1 MGLLPLRGPPKPQ
14 PCEDTKRFVRRC
26 RSLFSSVLLS
36 GAQGGSLSASHT
48 NHPFCAA
55 RCLPGRRRS
64 GRANDFYSFSSGQTA
79 CRKSCAFAPGC
90 RRTGLSARSPHTA
103 ALGGRFALHASA
115 LALRGI
121 AGLFQMKKG
130 RLRAKSRAFSAGGPE
145 ALRRSDTRLRARS
158 PPLFCGIRRVA
169 CTLLRKDAWLRHR
182 QLFSR
187 TFLFLLCLFRPSEK
201 SFLFNRHP
209 DFAGIVGVVH
219 ICRGIRLK
227 IRSAAGLI
235 FTGRE
240 KFAAYLL
247 VKVLKCL
254 RHSPGAGKYNISVG
268 RNVFYG
274 QSRIRDGCSVV

>member
-14 PCEDTKRFVRRC
+14 PYENTKRFVRRC

-90 RRTGLSARSPHTA
+90 RRTGLSARSPHTV

-121 AGLFQMKKG
+121 AGLLQMKKG
-130 RLRAKSRAFSAGGPE
+130 RLRAYPQG
-145 ALRRSDTRLRARS
+145 RRRTAPTRT
-158 PPLFCGIRRVA
+158 CG
-169 CTLLRKDAWLRHR
+169 C
-182 QLFSR
+182 S
-187 TFLFLLCLFRPSEK
+187 
-201 SFLFNRHP
+201 
-209 DFAGIVGVVH
+209 
-219 ICRGIRLK
+219 
-227 IRSAAGLI
+227 
-235 FTGRE
+235 
-240 KFAAYLL
+240 
-247 VKVLKCL
+247 
-254 RHSPGAGKYNISVG
+254 RHSFFKLFPGRFFCFFAFFDSLKRAILLT
-268 RNVFYG
+268 
-274 QSRIRDGCSVV
+274 RIARCFCSPRL

>member
-14 PCEDTKRFVRRC
+14 PYENTKRFVRRC

-130 RLRAKSRAFSAGGPE
+130 RLRAKSRAFSAVVRKGGFAPLRYAPAGAVATPFFAAFAAWP
-145 ALRRSDTRLRARS
+145 ALCCAKMHGFATASFFFGR
-158 PPLFCGIRRVA
+158 F
-169 CTLLRKDAWLRHR
+169 
-182 QLFSR
+182 FS
-187 TFLFLLCLFRPSEK
+187 F
-201 SFLFNRHP
+201 
-209 DFAGIVGVVH
+209 FAFFD
-219 ICRGIRLK
+219 RLK
-227 IRSAAGLI
+227 NHFFSTA
-235 FTGRE
+235 TQ
-240 KFAAYLL
+240 
-247 VKVLKCL
+247 
-254 RHSPGAGKYNISVG
+254 ISQV
-268 RNVFYG
+268 
-274 QSRIRDGCSVV
+274 

>member
-14 PCEDTKRFVRRC
+14 PYENTKRFVRRC

-103 ALGGRFALHASA
+103 ALGGRFALHASV

-130 RLRAKSRAFSAGGPE
+130 RLRAKSRAFSAVV
-145 ALRRSDTRLRARS
+145 RRLCAAPIRA
-158 PPLFCGIRRVA
+158 CGRG
-169 CTLLRKDAWLRHR
+169 
-182 QLFSR
+182 
-187 TFLFLLCLFRPSEK
+187 
-201 SFLFNRHP
+201 RHP
-209 DFAGIVGVVH
+209 FFAAFAAWPALCCAKMHGFATASFFLG
-219 ICRGIRLK
+219 RFFSFFAFFDRLK
-227 IRSAAGLI
+227 NHFFSTA
-235 FTGRE
+235 TQ
-240 KFAAYLL
+240 
-247 VKVLKCL
+247 
-254 RHSPGAGKYNISVG
+254 ISQV
-268 RNVFYG
+268 
-274 QSRIRDGCSVV
+274 

>member
-14 PCEDTKRFVRRC
+14 PYENTKRFVRRC

-130 RLRAKSRAFSAGGPE
+130 RLRAKSRTFS
-145 ALRRSDTRLRARS
+145 
-158 PPLFCGIRRVA
+158 
-169 CTLLRKDAWLRHR
+169 
-182 QLFSR
+182 
-187 TFLFLLCLFRPSEK
+187 
-201 SFLFNRHP
+201 
-209 DFAGIVGVVH
+209 GVV
-219 ICRGIRLK
+219 RKGGFAPLRY
-227 IRSAAGLI
+227 APAGAVATP
-235 FTGRE
+235 F
-240 KFAAYLL
+240 FAAFAAWPALCCA
-247 VKVLKCL
+247 KMHGFATASFFSGRSFSFFAFFDRMKN
-254 RHSPGAGKYNISVG
+254 HFFSTATQISQV
-268 RNVFYG
+268 
-274 QSRIRDGCSVV
+274 

>member
-14 PCEDTKRFVRRC
+14 PYENTKRFVRRC

-130 RLRAKSRAFSAGGPE
+130 RLRAKSRTFS
-145 ALRRSDTRLRARS
+145 
-158 PPLFCGIRRVA
+158 
-169 CTLLRKDAWLRHR
+169 
-182 QLFSR
+182 
-187 TFLFLLCLFRPSEK
+187 
-201 SFLFNRHP
+201 
-209 DFAGIVGVVH
+209 GVVRKGGFAPLRYAPAGAVATPFFAAFAAWPALCCAKMH
-219 ICRGIRLK
+219 GFATASFFSGRSFSFFAFFDRLK
-227 IRSAAGLI
+227 NHFFSTA
-235 FTGRE
+235 TQ
-240 KFAAYLL
+240 
-247 VKVLKCL
+247 
-254 RHSPGAGKYNISVG
+254 ISQV
-268 RNVFYG
+268 
-274 QSRIRDGCSVV
+274 

>member
-14 PCEDTKRFVRRC
+14 PYENTKRFVRRC

-55 RCLPGRRRS
+55 RCLPSRRRS

-103 ALGGRFALHASA
+103 ALGGRFALHASV

-130 RLRAKSRAFSAGGPE
+130 RLRAKSRAFSAVV
-145 ALRRSDTRLRARS
+145 RRLCAAPIRA
-158 PPLFCGIRRVA
+158 CGRG
-169 CTLLRKDAWLRHR
+169 
-182 QLFSR
+182 
-187 TFLFLLCLFRPSEK
+187 
-201 SFLFNRHP
+201 RHP
-209 DFAGIVGVVH
+209 PF
-219 ICRGIRLK
+219 
-227 IRSAAGLI
+227 
-235 FTGRE
+235 
-240 KFAAYLL
+240 
-247 VKVLKCL
+247 L
-254 RHSPGAGKYNISVG
+254 RHSPRGLHFAAQRCMALPPPAFFPDVSFPSLPFSTV
-268 RNVFYG
+268 
-274 QSRIRDGCSVV
+274 

>member
-14 PCEDTKRFVRRC
+14 PYENTKRFVRRC

-103 ALGGRFALHASA
+103 ALGGRFALHASV

-130 RLRAKSRAFSAGGPE
+130 RLRAKSRAFSAVV
-145 ALRRSDTRLRARS
+145 RRLCAAPIRACGRGRH
-158 PPLFCGIRRVA
+158 PLFCGIRRVA
-169 CTLLRKDAWLRHR
+169 CTLLRKDAWLCHR
-182 QLFSR
+182 QLFFGR
-187 TFLFLLCLFRPSEK
+187 FF
-201 SFLFNRHP
+201 SF
-209 DFAGIVGVVH
+209 FAFFD
-219 ICRGIRLK
+219 RLK
-227 IRSAAGLI
+227 NHFFSTA
-235 FTGRE
+235 TQ
-240 KFAAYLL
+240 
-247 VKVLKCL
+247 
-254 RHSPGAGKYNISVG
+254 ISQV
-268 RNVFYG
+268 
-274 QSRIRDGCSVV
+274 

>member
-14 PCEDTKRFVRRC
+14 PYENTKRFVRRC

-103 ALGGRFALHASA
+103 VLGGRFALHASA

-130 RLRAKSRAFSAGGPE
+130 RLRAKSRAFSAVVRKGGFAPLRYAPAGAVATPFFAAFAAWP
-145 ALRRSDTRLRARS
+145 ALCCAKMHGFATASFFFGR
-158 PPLFCGIRRVA
+158 F
-169 CTLLRKDAWLRHR
+169 
-182 QLFSR
+182 FS
-187 TFLFLLCLFRPSEK
+187 F
-201 SFLFNRHP
+201 
-209 DFAGIVGVVH
+209 FAFFD
-219 ICRGIRLK
+219 RLK
-227 IRSAAGLI
+227 NHFFSTA
-235 FTGRE
+235 TQ
-240 KFAAYLL
+240 
-247 VKVLKCL
+247 
-254 RHSPGAGKYNISVG
+254 ISQV
-268 RNVFYG
+268 
-274 QSRIRDGCSVV
+274 

>member
-14 PCEDTKRFVRRC
+14 PYENTKRFVRRC

-90 RRTGLSARSPHTA
+90 RRTGLSARSPHTV

-121 AGLFQMKKG
+121 AGLLQMKKG
-130 RLRAKSRAFSAGGPE
+130 RLRAKSRTFS
-145 ALRRSDTRLRARS
+145 
-158 PPLFCGIRRVA
+158 
-169 CTLLRKDAWLRHR
+169 
-182 QLFSR
+182 
-187 TFLFLLCLFRPSEK
+187 
-201 SFLFNRHP
+201 
-209 DFAGIVGVVH
+209 GVVRKGGFVPLRYAPAGAVATPFFAAFAAWPALCCSKMH
-219 ICRGIRLK
+219 GFATASFFPGRSFSFFAFFDRLK
-227 IRSAAGLI
+227 NHFFSTA
-235 FTGRE
+235 TQ
-240 KFAAYLL
+240 
-247 VKVLKCL
+247 
-254 RHSPGAGKYNISVG
+254 ISQV
-268 RNVFYG
+268 
-274 QSRIRDGCSVV
+274 

>member
-14 PCEDTKRFVRRC
+14 PYENTKRFVRRC

-121 AGLFQMKKG
+121 AGLLQMKKG
-130 RLRAKSRAFSAGGPE
+130 RLRAKSRTFS
-145 ALRRSDTRLRARS
+145 
-158 PPLFCGIRRVA
+158 
-169 CTLLRKDAWLRHR
+169 
-182 QLFSR
+182 
-187 TFLFLLCLFRPSEK
+187 
-201 SFLFNRHP
+201 
-209 DFAGIVGVVH
+209 GVV
-219 ICRGIRLK
+219 RKGGFAPLRY
-227 IRSAAGLI
+227 APAGAVATP
-235 FTGRE
+235 F
-240 KFAAYLL
+240 FAAFAAWPALCCAKMHGFATASFFSDVSFPSL
-247 VKVLKCL
+247 PFSTV
-254 RHSPGAGKYNISVG
+254 
-268 RNVFYG
+268 
-274 QSRIRDGCSVV
+274 

>member
-14 PCEDTKRFVRRC
+14 PYENTKRFVRRC

-121 AGLFQMKKG
+121 AGLLQMKKG
-130 RLRAKSRAFSAGGPE
+130 RLRAKSRAFS
-145 ALRRSDTRLRARS
+145 
-158 PPLFCGIRRVA
+158 
-169 CTLLRKDAWLRHR
+169 
-182 QLFSR
+182 
-187 TFLFLLCLFRPSEK
+187 
-201 SFLFNRHP
+201 
-209 DFAGIVGVVH
+209 GVVRKGGFVPLRYAPAGAVTPPFFAAFAAWPALCCAKMH
-219 ICRGIRLK
+219 GFATASFFPGRSFSFFAFFDRLK
-227 IRSAAGLI
+227 NHFFSTA
-235 FTGRE
+235 TQ
-240 KFAAYLL
+240 
-247 VKVLKCL
+247 
-254 RHSPGAGKYNISVG
+254 ISQV
-268 RNVFYG
+268 
-274 QSRIRDGCSVV
+274 

>member
-1 MGLLPLRGPPKPQ
+1 MGLLPLRMPPKPQ
-14 PCEDTKRFVRRC
+14 PYENTKRFVRRC

-130 RLRAKSRAFSAGGPE
+130 RLRAKSCASSAVAFRHAPAGAAAAPFSNFSLWRVCLYGPPFLFSCGLHICKNFFVWMVFCHKSCGCRVYRTLQWFKNAMLKEDAPCNKSSAKQ
-145 ALRRSDTRLRARS
+145 AVSNLSAARS
-158 PPLFCGIRRVA
+158 TAPPHSIPSPPTSSCIM
-169 CTLLRKDAWLRHR
+169 
-182 QLFSR
+182 
-187 TFLFLLCLFRPSEK
+187 LCK
-201 SFLFNRHP
+201 
-209 DFAGIVGVVH
+209 VH
-219 ICRGIRLK
+219 
-227 IRSAAGLI
+227 
-235 FTGRE
+235 
-240 KFAAYLL
+240 
-247 VKVLKCL
+247 V
-254 RHSPGAGKYNISVG
+254 
-268 RNVFYG
+268 
-274 QSRIRDGCSVV
+274 

>member
-14 PCEDTKRFVRRC
+14 PYENTKRFVRRC

-103 ALGGRFALHASA
+103 VLGGRSALHASA

-130 RLRAKSRAFSAGGPE
+130 RLRAKSRAFSAVV
-145 ALRRSDTRLRARS
+145 RRLCAAPIRA
-158 PPLFCGIRRVA
+158 CGRG
-169 CTLLRKDAWLRHR
+169 
-182 QLFSR
+182 
-187 TFLFLLCLFRPSEK
+187 
-201 SFLFNRHP
+201 RHP
-209 DFAGIVGVVH
+209 FFAAFAAWPALCCAKMHGFATASFFFG
-219 ICRGIRLK
+219 RFFSFFAFFDRLK
-227 IRSAAGLI
+227 NHFFSTA
-235 FTGRE
+235 TQ
-240 KFAAYLL
+240 
-247 VKVLKCL
+247 
-254 RHSPGAGKYNISVG
+254 ISQV
-268 RNVFYG
+268 
-274 QSRIRDGCSVV
+274 

>member
-14 PCEDTKRFVRRC
+14 PYENTKRFVRRC

-90 RRTGLSARSPHTA
+90 RRTGLSARSPHTV

-121 AGLFQMKKG
+121 AGLLQMKKG
-130 RLRAKSRAFSAGGPE
+130 RLRAKSRAFSGVVRKGGFVPLRYAPAG
-145 ALRRSDTRLRARS
+145 AVI
-158 PPLFCGIRRVA
+158 PLFLRHSPRGLHFAAQRCMALPPPAFPR
-169 CTLLRKDAWLRHR
+169 TLLL
-182 QLFSR
+182 
-187 TFLFLLCLFRPSEK
+187 LLCLFRQSDAAPEARRDCFGLCRWRCGRATPRR
-201 SFLFNRHP
+201 FLR
-209 DFAGIVGVVH
+209 AV
-219 ICRGIRLK
+219 
-227 IRSAAGLI
+227 
-235 FTGRE
+235 
-240 KFAAYLL
+240 
-247 VKVLKCL
+247 
-254 RHSPGAGKYNISVG
+254 
-268 RNVFYG
+268 
-274 QSRIRDGCSVV
+274 

>member
-14 PCEDTKRFVRRC
+14 PYENTKRFVRRC

-90 RRTGLSARSPHTA
+90 RRTGLSARSPHTV

-121 AGLFQMKKG
+121 AGLLQMKKG
-130 RLRAKSRAFSAGGPE
+130 RLRAKSRTFS
-145 ALRRSDTRLRARS
+145 
-158 PPLFCGIRRVA
+158 
-169 CTLLRKDAWLRHR
+169 
-182 QLFSR
+182 
-187 TFLFLLCLFRPSEK
+187 
-201 SFLFNRHP
+201 
-209 DFAGIVGVVH
+209 GVVRKGGFVPLRYAPAGAVATPFFAAFAAWPALCCAKMH
-219 ICRGIRLK
+219 GFATASFFFGRFFSFFAFFDRLK
-227 IRSAAGLI
+227 NHFFSTA
-235 FTGRE
+235 TQ
-240 KFAAYLL
+240 
-247 VKVLKCL
+247 
-254 RHSPGAGKYNISVG
+254 ISQV
-268 RNVFYG
+268 
-274 QSRIRDGCSVV
+274 

>member
-14 PCEDTKRFVRRC
+14 PYEYTKRFVRRC

-130 RLRAKSRAFSAGGPE
+130 RLRAKSRAFSAVVRKGGFAPLRYAPAGAVATPFFAAFAAWP
-145 ALRRSDTRLRARS
+145 ALCCAKMHGFATASFFSGRS
-158 PPLFCGIRRVA
+158 
-169 CTLLRKDAWLRHR
+169 
-182 QLFSR
+182 FS
-187 TFLFLLCLFRPSEK
+187 F
-201 SFLFNRHP
+201 
-209 DFAGIVGVVH
+209 FAFFD
-219 ICRGIRLK
+219 RLK
-227 IRSAAGLI
+227 NHFFSTA
-235 FTGRE
+235 TQ
-240 KFAAYLL
+240 
-247 VKVLKCL
+247 
-254 RHSPGAGKYNISVG
+254 ISQV
-268 RNVFYG
+268 
-274 QSRIRDGCSVV
+274 

>member
-14 PCEDTKRFVRRC
+14 PYENTKRFVRRC

-130 RLRAKSRAFSAGGPE
+130 RLRAKSRAFSAVV
-145 ALRRSDTRLRARS
+145 RRLCAAPIRA
-158 PPLFCGIRRVA
+158 CGRG
-169 CTLLRKDAWLRHR
+169 
-182 QLFSR
+182 
-187 TFLFLLCLFRPSEK
+187 
-201 SFLFNRHP
+201 RHP
-209 DFAGIVGVVH
+209 FFAAFAAWPALCCAKMHGFATASFFPG
-219 ICRGIRLK
+219 RFFSFFAFFDRLK
-227 IRSAAGLI
+227 NHFFSTA
-235 FTGRE
+235 TQ
-240 KFAAYLL
+240 
-247 VKVLKCL
+247 
-254 RHSPGAGKYNISVG
+254 ISQV
-268 RNVFYG
+268 
-274 QSRIRDGCSVV
+274 

>member
-14 PCEDTKRFVRRC
+14 PYENTKRFVRRC

-103 ALGGRFALHASA
+103 VLGGRFALHASA

-130 RLRAKSRAFSAGGPE
+130 RLRAKSRAFSAVVRKGGFAP
-145 ALRRSDTRLRARS
+145 LRYA
-158 PPLFCGIRRVA
+158 PAGAVA
-169 CTLLRKDAWLRHR
+169 TPFFAAFAAWPTLCCAKMHGFATASF
-182 QLFSR
+182 FSGR
-187 TFLFLLCLFRPSEK
+187 FFSFFAFL
-201 SFLFNRHP
+201 
-209 DFAGIVGVVH
+209 D
-219 ICRGIRLK
+219 RLK
-227 IRSAAGLI
+227 NHFFSTA
-235 FTGRE
+235 TQ
-240 KFAAYLL
+240 
-247 VKVLKCL
+247 
-254 RHSPGAGKYNISVG
+254 ISQV
-268 RNVFYG
+268 
-274 QSRIRDGCSVV
+274 

>member
-14 PCEDTKRFVRRC
+14 PYENTKRFVRRC

-90 RRTGLSARSPHTA
+90 RRTGLSARSPHTV

-130 RLRAKSRAFSAGGPE
+130 RLRAKSRAFSAVVRKGGFAPLRYAPAGAVATPFFAAFAAWP
-145 ALRRSDTRLRARS
+145 ALCCAKMHGFATASFFFGR
-158 PPLFCGIRRVA
+158 F
-169 CTLLRKDAWLRHR
+169 
-182 QLFSR
+182 FS
-187 TFLFLLCLFRPSEK
+187 F
-201 SFLFNRHP
+201 
-209 DFAGIVGVVH
+209 FAFFD
-219 ICRGIRLK
+219 RLK
-227 IRSAAGLI
+227 NHFFSTA
-235 FTGRE
+235 TQ
-240 KFAAYLL
+240 
-247 VKVLKCL
+247 
-254 RHSPGAGKYNISVG
+254 ISQV
-268 RNVFYG
+268 
-274 QSRIRDGCSVV
+274 

>member
-1 MGLLPLRGPPKPQ
+1 MGLFPLRMPPKPQ
-14 PCEDTKRFVRRC
+14 PYENTKRFVRRC

-130 RLRAKSRAFSAGGPE
+130 RLRAKSRAFSAVVRKGGFAPLRYAPAGAVATPFFAAFAAWP
-145 ALRRSDTRLRARS
+145 ALCCSKMHGFATASFFPGRS
-158 PPLFCGIRRVA
+158 
-169 CTLLRKDAWLRHR
+169 
-182 QLFSR
+182 FS
-187 TFLFLLCLFRPSEK
+187 F
-201 SFLFNRHP
+201 
-209 DFAGIVGVVH
+209 FAFFD
-219 ICRGIRLK
+219 RLK
-227 IRSAAGLI
+227 NHFFSTA
-235 FTGRE
+235 TQ
-240 KFAAYLL
+240 
-247 VKVLKCL
+247 
-254 RHSPGAGKYNISVG
+254 ISQV
-268 RNVFYG
+268 
-274 QSRIRDGCSVV
+274 